1 MTDSDEEYINYYII
15 NRDEVLNEYLEMNNE
30 IFEDKHVIQYLYDYH
45 SKKKFSFF
53 IGLSEEELQEIDKPI
68 SYQEYIMCEDW
79 RMLNHGSNYYKI
91 TRKLFKDYITTRD
104 ILEQLKDNT
113 ECLKL
118 LEDKDN
124 DNIVLVMI
132 NKKINN
138 DIHFELH
145 FDNVLN

>member
-1 MTDSDEEYINYYII
+1 MNYYID
-15 NRDEVLNEYLEMNNE
+15 NRDEVLNEYLELNNE
-30 IFEDKHVIQYLYDYH
+30 IFEDRKVIQYLYDYH

-79 RMLNHGSNYYKI
+79 RMFSGSNYYKI

-113 ECLKL
+113 DCLRI

-132 NKKINN
+132 NKKINS

-145 FDNVLN
+145 FDNAID